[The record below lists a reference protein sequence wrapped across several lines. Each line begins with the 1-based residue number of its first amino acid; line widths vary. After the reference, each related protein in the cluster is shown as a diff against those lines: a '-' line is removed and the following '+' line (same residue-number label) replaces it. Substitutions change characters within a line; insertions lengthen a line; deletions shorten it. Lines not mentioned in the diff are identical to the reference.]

1 MQDFFKQQAEWLKT
15 WQEQQQTLTK
25 QYAAWGEGLAQGAPG
40 DFSQQ
45 VPGNFEELVKAQQ
58 ELFEQFTGFGQQM
71 QQNLQ
76 QLWGDKLPE
85 ELLRQF
91 NFNLLQEFYKNWLG
105 NMKFPGGL
113 SNPFMPGQ
121 NWTDPTGFLNDFM
134 KNEHPFFSTF
144 SNFNMA
150 DEVQKVFGMF
160 GMLQGSKMPGGDLF
174 SQLFTTYQGFFN
186 QLANTGTSK
195 GFDKLL
201 ETFNS
206 WKDQSDKYLLAPQV
220 GINRE
225 MTQDFSKI
233 ISLSLAYFESF
244 AKMGKLIEETARKS
258 GNRFQAK
265 LVERSLNN
273 EPPIKFTDFCNLWTK
288 ENEAV
293 FLEVFGS
300 EGFANTQADLASAG
314 LRLKMQID
322 KLVEKMIDQTPIALK
337 RDVDLA
343 AGEIMQLK
351 RDLRQSR
358 KQQAVLAA
366 ECRIAQDAAAASE
379 ARFVQIE
386 AALTKAQTLAENAEK
401 TTKEEVAAS
410 EKRFKQM
417 EAALAKAQTLAENAE
432 KTAKEE
438 VAAGDKR
445 FKQMEATL
453 TKVQSLAE
461 NAEKSAK
468 DAVASPS
475 TSVEAVAAAP
485 KKTAATATKKTPAA
499 AAQKTTKTTAKKAS
513 KTTAKK
519 TATTTAKKASG
530 TKKSSGSPTK

>member
-1 MQDFFKQQAEWLKT
+1 MQDFFKQQAEWLKV
-15 WQEQQQTLTK
+15 WQDQQQRLTK
-25 QYAAWGEGLAQGAPG
+25 QYAAWGEGLAQAVPG
-40 DFSQQ
+40 DSSQQ
-45 VPGNFEELVKAQQ
+45 VPGNFEELIKAQQ
-58 ELFEQFTGFGQQM
+58 ELFEQFTGFGQQL

-76 QLWGDKLPE
+76 QLWGDKLPP

-105 NMKFPGGL
+105 SMKFPGGL

-121 NWTDPTGFLNDFM
+121 NWTDPTSFLNNFM

-150 DEVQKVFGMF
+150 DEIQKVFGMF
-160 GMLQGSKMPGGDLF
+160 GMLQGANLPGGDMF

-186 QLANTGTSK
+186 QLTNTGTSK

-206 WKDQSDKYLLAPQV
+206 WKDQADKYLLAPQV

-225 MTQDFSKI
+225 TAQELSRMV
-233 ISLSLAYFESF
+233 SLSLAYMEAF

-300 EGFANTQADLASAG
+300 EAFAKTQADLASAG
-314 LRLKMQID
+314 LRLKMQAD

-343 AGEIMQLK
+343 AGEIIQLK

-358 KQQAVLAA
+358 KQQAALAA
-366 ECRIAQDAAAASE
+366 ECTAVREALAAG
-379 ARFVQIE
+379 
-386 AALTKAQTLAENAEK
+386 
-401 TTKEEVAAS
+401 EE
-410 EKRFKQM
+410 RYQQM
-417 EAALAKAQTLAENAE
+417 EAALAKAQSLAEDAGKSAKAEVAAAEKRFKQMESAMAKLQVLAENAE
-432 KTAKEE
+432 KTAK
-438 VAAGDKR
+438 AAAARPSKP
-445 FKQMEATL
+445 
-453 TKVQSLAE
+453 AE
-461 NAEKSAK
+461 S
-468 DAVASPS
+468 
-475 TSVEAVAAAP
+475 VAAAP
-485 KKTAATATKKTPAA
+485 KKTAAVA
-499 AAQKTTKTTAKKAS
+499 AKKAPA
-513 KTTAKK
+513 TGAKK
-519 TATTTAKKASG
+519 AAKPAAKKASG
-530 TKKSSGSPTK
+530 NKKSTGTPTK

>member
-1 MQDFFKQQAEWLKT
+1 
-15 WQEQQQTLTK
+15 
-25 QYAAWGEGLAQGAPG
+25 
-40 DFSQQ
+40 
-45 VPGNFEELVKAQQ
+45 
-58 ELFEQFTGFGQQM
+58 
-71 QQNLQ
+71 
-76 QLWGDKLPE
+76 
-85 ELLRQF
+85 
-91 NFNLLQEFYKNWLG
+91 
-105 NMKFPGGL
+105 
-113 SNPFMPGQ
+113 
-121 NWTDPTGFLNDFM
+121 
-134 KNEHPFFSTF
+134 
-144 SNFNMA
+144 MA

-225 MTQDFSKI
+225 TAQDFSKI

-300 EGFANTQADLASAG
+300 EEFANTQADFASAG
-314 LRLKMQID
+314 LRLKMQIN
-322 KLVEKMIDQTPIALK
+322 KLVEQMIDQTPIALK

-379 ARFVQIE
+379 ARFVQME
-386 AALTKAQTLAENAEK
+386 AALTKAQA
-401 TTKEEVAAS
+401 
-410 EKRFKQM
+410 
-417 EAALAKAQTLAENAE
+417 LAENAE

-445 FKQMEATL
+445 FKQMETTL

-461 NAEKSAK
+461 NAGKSAK
-468 DAVASPS
+468 DAVARLS

-485 KKTAATATKKTPAA
+485 KKTAATAIKKTPAA

-519 TATTTAKKASG
+519 ASG

>member
-121 NWTDPTGFLNDFM
+121 NWTDPSSFLNDFM

-225 MTQDFSKI
+225 TAQDFSKI

-300 EGFANTQADLASAG
+300 EEFANTQADFASAG
-314 LRLKMQID
+314 LRLKMQIN
-322 KLVEKMIDQTPIALK
+322 KLVEQMIDQTPIALK

-379 ARFVQIE
+379 
-386 AALTKAQTLAENAEK
+386 
-401 TTKEEVAAS
+401 
-410 EKRFKQM
+410 KRFKQI

-461 NAEKSAK
+461 NAGKSAK
-468 DAVASPS
+468 DAVARPS

>member
-1 MQDFFKQQAEWLKT
+1 MQDFFKQQAEWLKV
-15 WQEQQQTLTK
+15 WQEQQQKLTK
-25 QYAAWGEGLAQGAPG
+25 QYAAWGEGLAQAVPG
-40 DFSQQ
+40 DSSQQ
-45 VPGNFEELVKAQQ
+45 VPGNFEELIKAQQ
-58 ELFEQFTGFGQQM
+58 ELFEQFTGFGQQL

-76 QLWGDKLPE
+76 QLWGDKLPP

-105 NMKFPGGL
+105 SMKFPGGL

-121 NWTDPTGFLNDFM
+121 NWTDPTSFLNNFM

-150 DEVQKVFGMF
+150 DEIQKVFGMF
-160 GMLQGSKMPGGDLF
+160 GMLQGANLPGGDMF

-186 QLANTGTSK
+186 QLTNTGTSK

-206 WKDQSDKYLLAPQV
+206 WKDQADKYLLAPQV

-225 MTQDFSKI
+225 TAQELSRMV
-233 ISLSLAYFESF
+233 SLSLAYMEAF

-300 EGFANTQADLASAG
+300 EAFAKTQADLASAG
-314 LRLKMQID
+314 LRLKMQAD

-343 AGEIMQLK
+343 AGEIIQLK

-358 KQQAVLAA
+358 KQQAALAA
-366 ECRIAQDAAAASE
+366 ECTAVREALAAG
-379 ARFVQIE
+379 
-386 AALTKAQTLAENAEK
+386 
-401 TTKEEVAAS
+401 EE
-410 EKRFKQM
+410 RYQQM
-417 EAALAKAQTLAENAE
+417 EAALAKAQSLAEDAGKSAKAEVAAAEKRFKQMESAMAKLQVLAENAE
-432 KTAKEE
+432 KTAK
-438 VAAGDKR
+438 AAAARPSKP
-445 FKQMEATL
+445 
-453 TKVQSLAE
+453 AE
-461 NAEKSAK
+461 S
-468 DAVASPS
+468 
-475 TSVEAVAAAP
+475 VAAAP
-485 KKTAATATKKTPAA
+485 KKTAAVA
-499 AAQKTTKTTAKKAS
+499 AKKAPA
-513 KTTAKK
+513 TGAKK
-519 TATTTAKKASG
+519 AAKPAAKKASG
-530 TKKSSGSPTK
+530 NKKSTGTPTK

>member
-1 MQDFFKQQAEWLKT
+1 MQDFFMQQAEWLKT
-15 WQEQQQTLTK
+15 WQKQQQKLTK
-25 QYAAWGEGLAQGAPG
+25 QYAAWGEGLAQGAQG
-40 DFSQQ
+40 DFSQKL
-45 VPGNFEELVKAQQ
+45 PGNFEELVKAQQ

-76 QLWGDKLPE
+76 QLWGDKLPS

-113 SNPFMPGQ
+113 SNPFMSGQ
-121 NWTDPTGFLNDFM
+121 NWTDPASFMNDFL

-150 DEVQKVFGMF
+150 DEMQKVFGMF
-160 GMLQGSKMPGGDLF
+160 GMLQGAKLPGGDMF

-201 ETFNS
+201 ETFNG
-206 WKDQSDKYLLAPQV
+206 WKEQADNYLLAPQV
-220 GINRE
+220 GLNRE
-225 MTQDFSKI
+225 TAQELSRI
-233 ISLSLAYFESF
+233 VSLSLAYIEAF
-244 AKMGKLIEETARKS
+244 AKMGKLIEETSRKS

-273 EPPIKFTDFCNLWTK
+273 EPPIKFTDFCSLWTK

-300 EGFANTQADLASAG
+300 EEFAKTQADFASAG
-314 LRLKMQID
+314 LRLKMQAD
-322 KLVEKMIDQTPIALK
+322 KLVEKLVDQTPIALK

-343 AGEIMQLK
+343 AGEIIQLK

-366 ECRIAQDAAAASE
+366 ECKTVREAFASG
-379 ARFVQIE
+379 
-386 AALTKAQTLAENAEK
+386 
-401 TTKEEVAAS
+401 EE
-410 EKRFKQM
+410 RYKQM
-417 EAALAKAQTLAENAE
+417 EAALAKAQSLVENAGKSAKAEVATTKERFKQMEAAMVKLQVLAENAE
-432 KTAKEE
+432 KTAK
-438 VAAGDKR
+438 AATVRPRKP
-445 FKQMEATL
+445 
-453 TKVQSLAE
+453 AE
-461 NAEKSAK
+461 SI
-468 DAVASPS
+468 
-475 TSVEAVAAAP
+475 AAAP
-485 KKTAATATKKTPAA
+485 KKTAVVATKKATAA
-499 AAQKTTKTTAKKAS
+499 VAKKAA
-513 KTTAKK
+513 TPVAKK
-519 TATTTAKKASG
+519 DSG
-530 TKKSSGSPTK
+530 NKKSPGTPTK

>member
-1 MQDFFKQQAEWLKT
+1 MQDFFKQQADWLKT
-15 WQEQQQTLTK
+15 WQEQQQKLTK
-25 QYAAWGEGLAQGAPG
+25 QYAAWGEGLAQAAPG
-40 DFSQQ
+40 DSSQQ

-76 QLWGDKLPE
+76 QLWGDKLPS

-91 NFNLLQEFYKNWLG
+91 NFNLLQEFYKSWLG

-121 NWTDPTGFLNDFM
+121 NWTDPASFMNDFM

-144 SNFNMA
+144 SNFNIA
-150 DEVQKVFGMF
+150 EEVQKVFGMF
-160 GMLQGSKMPGGDLF
+160 GMLQGGKMPGGDLF

-195 GFDKLL
+195 GFDQLL
-201 ETFNS
+201 ETFTS
-206 WKDQSDKYLLAPQV
+206 WKDQADQYLLAPQV

-225 MTQDFSKI
+225 TAQEFSKI
-233 ISLSLAYFESF
+233 TSLSLAYIEAF
-244 AKMGKLIEETARKS
+244 ARMGKLIEETARKS

-273 EPPIKFTDFCNLWTK
+273 DPPVKFTDFCSLWTK

-293 FLEVFGS
+293 FIEVFGS
-300 EGFANTQADLASAG
+300 EGFAKTQADLASAG
-314 LRLKMQID
+314 LRLKIQTD

-343 AGEIMQLK
+343 AGEIIQLK

-358 KQQAVLAA
+358 KQQAALET
-366 ECRIAQDAAAASE
+366 ECKIARDA
-379 ARFVQIE
+379 
-386 AALTKAQTLAENAEK
+386 
-401 TTKEEVAAS
+401 VAAG
-410 EKRFKQM
+410 EERFEQM
-417 EAALAKAQTLAENAE
+417 EAALAKAQALAENAE
-432 KTAKEE
+432 KTAKAA
-438 VAAGDKR
+438 VAADEER

-453 TKVQSLAE
+453 AKVQALAE
-461 NAEKSAK
+461 NAEKTAK
-468 DAVASPS
+468 AEVARPGKSVKGAAV
-475 TSVEAVAAAP
+475 P
-485 KKTAATATKKTPAA
+485 KKAATAATRKTPAA
-499 AAQKTTKTTAKKAS
+499 AGKKAS
-513 KTTAKK
+513 TTTTKKAATTA
-519 TATTTAKKASG
+519 AKKASG
-530 TKKSSGSPTK
+530 NKKSSGSPTK

>member
-1 MQDFFKQQAEWLKT
+1 MQDFFKQQADWLKT
-15 WQEQQQTLTK
+15 WQEQQQKLTK
-25 QYAAWGEGLAQGAPG
+25 QYAAWGEGLAQAAPG
-40 DFSQQ
+40 DSNQQ

-76 QLWGDKLPE
+76 QLWGDKLPS

-91 NFNLLQEFYKNWLG
+91 NFNLLQEFYKSWLG

-121 NWTDPTGFLNDFM
+121 NWTDPASFMNDFM

-144 SNFNMA
+144 SNFNIA
-150 DEVQKVFGMF
+150 EEVQKVFGMF
-160 GMLQGSKMPGGDLF
+160 GMLQGGKMPGGDLF

-195 GFDKLL
+195 GFDQLL
-201 ETFNS
+201 ETFTS
-206 WKDQSDKYLLAPQV
+206 WKDQADQYLLAPQV

-225 MTQDFSKI
+225 TTQEFSKI
-233 ISLSLAYFESF
+233 TSLSLAYIEAF

-273 EPPIKFTDFCNLWTK
+273 DPPVKFTDFCSLWTK

-293 FLEVFGS
+293 FIEVFGS
-300 EGFANTQADLASAG
+300 EGFAKTQADLASAG
-314 LRLKMQID
+314 LRLKIQTD

-343 AGEIMQLK
+343 AGEIIQLK

-358 KQQAVLAA
+358 KQQAALET
-366 ECRIAQDAAAASE
+366 ECKIARDA
-379 ARFVQIE
+379 
-386 AALTKAQTLAENAEK
+386 
-401 TTKEEVAAS
+401 VAAG
-410 EKRFKQM
+410 EERFEQM
-417 EAALAKAQTLAENAE
+417 EAALAKAQALAENAE
-432 KTAKEE
+432 KTAKAA
-438 VAAGDKR
+438 VAADEERFEQMEAALAKAQALAENAEKTAKAAVAADEER

-453 TKVQSLAE
+453 AKVQALAE
-461 NAEKSAK
+461 NAEKTAK
-468 DAVASPS
+468 AEVARPGK
-475 TSVEAVAAAP
+475 SVKGAAAP
-485 KKTAATATKKTPAA
+485 KKAATAATKKTPAA
-499 AAQKTTKTTAKKAS
+499 AGKKAS
-513 KTTAKK
+513 
-519 TATTTAKKASG
+519 TTTTKKAATAAAKKASG
-530 TKKSSGSPTK
+530 NKKSSGSPTK

>member
-1 MQDFFKQQAEWLKT
+1 MQDFFKQQAEWLNT

-25 QYAAWGEGLAQGAPG
+25 QYAAWGEGLAEAAPG

-121 NWTDPTGFLNDFM
+121 NWTDPTSFLNDFM

-186 QLANTGTSK
+186 QLANTVTSK

-206 WKDQSDKYLLAPQV
+206 WKDQADKYLLAPQV

-225 MTQDFSKI
+225 TAQEFSKI
-233 ISLSLAYFESF
+233 ISLSLAYIEAF
-244 AKMGKLIEETARKS
+244 AKMGKLIEETARKA

-265 LVERSLNN
+265 LVERSLNS
-273 EPPIKFTDFCNLWTK
+273 EPPIKFTDFCSLWTK

-300 EGFANTQADLASAG
+300 EEFAKTQADLASAG
-314 LRLKMQID
+314 LRLKMQAD

-343 AGEIMQLK
+343 AGEIIQLK

-358 KQQAVLAA
+358 KHQAVLAA
-366 ECRIAQDAAAASE
+366 ECQIARDA
-379 ARFVQIE
+379 
-386 AALTKAQTLAENAEK
+386 
-401 TTKEEVAAS
+401 VAAS
-410 EKRFKQM
+410 EERFKQM
-417 EAALAKAQTLAENAE
+417 EATLTKAQALTENAEKTAKAAVAASEERFKQMETALAKVQTLAENAE
-432 KTAKEE
+432 KTAK
-438 VAAGDKR
+438 
-445 FKQMEATL
+445 
-453 TKVQSLAE
+453 S
-461 NAEKSAK
+461 
-468 DAVASPS
+468 AVARPS
-475 TSVEAVAAAP
+475 KTVEAVAAAP
-485 KKTAATATKKTPAA
+485 KKTGATATQKTPAA
-499 AAQKTTKTTAKKAS
+499 AAKKASTTTAKKATT
-513 KTTAKK
+513 TTAKK
-519 TATTTAKKASG
+519 ATTTTAKKATTTTAKKATTTTAKKASG
-530 TKKSSGSPTK
+530 TNKPSGSPTK